1 MFIFIFLML
10 NDNTPDF
17 IYFTNCEESRTNV
30 IQEKK
35 KKMDLKH
42 HVSGITNGFN
52 KEIQSQMG
60 HFTSVEGVSRRT
72 LSGEKRQVKQERSC
86 WIRLT
91 NPPFPLLSL
100 IIDSWLC

>member
-35 KKMDLKH
+35 KDGLK
-42 HVSGITNGFN
+42 
-52 KEIQSQMG
+52 
-60 HFTSVEGVSRRT
+60 TS
-72 LSGEKRQVKQERSC
+72 C
-86 WIRLT
+86 
-91 NPPFPLLSL
+91 
-100 IIDSWLC
+100 